1 MRMILLTLFFFVS
14 LCTFAQGKYA
24 GPLLK
29 KMIGKTYTDSKK
41 VPGLASY
48 QFREGS
54 LVSDLK
60 DPEKMI
66 VEVLQKGTTAVVF
79 FSLMTDTVKKI
90 YSILDILEIKNVTK
104 GWQVRT
110 TFCRQDAIGNVEI
123 VALVKQSPDKDY
135 LTEVKQAWR
144 FDRDKI
150 RFLAIPVKGVDCFN
164 EGGD

>member
-1 MRMILLTLFFFVS
+1 MKCIALVLLMAFSMYVN
-14 LCTFAQGKYA
+14 AQGKYA

-29 KMIGKTYTDSKK
+29 KLIGKTYTNSSKI
-41 VPGLASY
+41 PGLRGY

-54 LVSDLK
+54 LVSALN
-60 DPEKMI
+60 DPEQMM
-66 VEVLQKGTTAVVF
+66 VQVLQKRTSFVVF
-79 FSLMTDTVKKI
+79 FSMMTDTVKKI
-90 YSILDILEIKNVTK
+90 YSILDLLEIKNVTK

-110 TFCRQDAIGNVEI
+110 TFCRRDTIDNVEI
-123 VALVKQSPDKDY
+123 VALVKSSPNKDY

-150 RFLAIPVKGVDCFN
+150 RFLAIPVKGIDCFN